1 MNKILTLSAIFTG
14 LLASGCS
21 TTEKIT
27 SIVPDSISN
36 WSLVH
41 KATIQ
46 QGNIL
51 TEDALEELSPGMSK
65 DEVRISLGSPS
76 LVDVFHQERW
86 DYIYSIDVPGEEPV
100 LKTLSIYFTDDLI
113 DRVEGDYEADERSE
127 QEAKRVVVT
136 VPDYRG
142 EGIFKRT
149 LKKIG
154 IADEA
159 RSE

>member
-1 MNKILTLSAIFTG
+1 MNKLLTLSAIFAG

-51 TEDALEELSPGMSK
+51 TEEALEELSPGMSK

-86 DYIYSIDVPGEEPV
+86 DYIYSIDVPGKEPV
-100 LKTLSIYFTDDLI
+100 LKTLSIYFSDDLV
-113 DRVEGDYEADERSE
+113 DRIEGEYEADETSE
-127 QEAKRVVVT
+127 QEAKRVVVS
-136 VPDYRG
+136 VPDYQG

-154 IADEA
+154 IANEA